1 MFVWEEDWTKQIFCF
16 AVEHLVV
23 LPNHSHVTKLV
34 IQDYHEQVGLAG
46 RSHTWAAIRQK
57 FWIVKGT
64 ATVRNVL
71 RQCFLSKRRNAW
83 TGQQIM
89 SDLPN
94 SRLRANKPPFLP
106 FQKLIHL

>member
-1 MFVWEEDWTKQIFCF
+1 MFVWEEDWTKQIFRF
-16 AVEHLVV
+16 AVKHPVV

-34 IQDYHEQVGLAG
+34 IQDHHERVGHAG
-46 RSHTWAAIRQK
+46 ISLTWAAIRQK
-57 FWIVKGT
+57 FWIVKG
-64 ATVRNVL
+64 AVTVRNVL
-71 RQCFLSKRRNAW
+71 GQCLLSKRRNAW
-83 TGQQIM
+83 AGQQIM